1 MSGPTGPVGGLKL
14 IWNRKWQMSMY
25 DKDEMYPQYQPEI
38 DEIKENAMSFQD
50 ARNLEGQMDAKGYQL
65 GVSMIGTIVS
75 IQPKEYNKQGKP
87 TQQIV
92 LTDTVGE
99 TQKVKIWL
107 GNGPDILPSD
117 INTQQSFTSLG
128 VNPWQGKIYYKA
140 FWDNMHPPQGEATHL
155 NAETQ
160 AIIDRHRGTAG
171 QQVMDRMG
179 GIEPRDPS
187 GGSYPTPEP
196 ALPTQRDYQAEERK
210 KIVGMC
216 FTNLLA
222 ARLYHVPACEIVDD
236 TGEIAALWQLSN
248 MCFDGTGQVADQPN
262 F

>member
-1 MSGPTGPVGGLKL
+1 
-14 IWNRKWQMSMY
+14 
-25 DKDEMYPQYQPEI
+25 
-38 DEIKENAMSFQD
+38 MSFQD
-50 ARNLEGQMDAKGYQL
+50 ARNLEGQKDAKGYQI
-65 GVSMIGTIVS
+65 GVSMIGTIMS

-92 LTDTVGE
+92 LTDTAGE
-99 TQKVKIWL
+99 TQKVKVWL
-107 GNGPDILPSD
+107 GNGPDIQSSD

-128 VNPWQGKIYYKA
+128 VNPWQGKMYYKA
-140 FWDNMHPPQGEATHL
+140 FWDNMHPPQGQSTHL
-155 NAETQ
+155 TAETQ

-171 QQVMDRMG
+171 QQIMDRMG
-179 GIEPRDPS
+179 GNETGPVQ
-187 GGSYPTPEP
+187 GSVTSS
-196 ALPTQRDYQAEERK
+196 QNQVDYKAEERK

-248 MCFDGTGQVADQPN
+248 MCFDGTGQVQEGPS